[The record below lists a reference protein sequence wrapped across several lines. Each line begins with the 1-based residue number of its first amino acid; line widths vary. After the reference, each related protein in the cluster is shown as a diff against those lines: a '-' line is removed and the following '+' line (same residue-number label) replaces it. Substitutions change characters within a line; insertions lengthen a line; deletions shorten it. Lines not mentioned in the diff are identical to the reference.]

1 MATFDE
7 HIKQAQHNLQF
18 LSSINSN
25 TSVPDCLDWQ
35 VTVCFY
41 AALHLVNAHLA
52 QFSLQYRSHTNVKQA
67 LNPEQALS
75 PSKLPEDE
83 YVAYTALQMLSRRS
97 RYLVNEKDGQI
108 GAMSA
113 AYTNEKH
120 VAKAIRHL
128 DRLATYFR
136 QRYKLSLP
144 VVPIHC
150 TGIKQEELGYIK
162 TKP

>member
-7 HIKQAQHNLQF
+7 HIKQAQHNIHF
-18 LSSINSN
+18 LSSINDN
-25 TSVPDCLDWQ
+25 ASVQNCIDWQ

-41 AALHLVNAHLA
+41 AALHLINAHLA

-67 LNPEQALS
+67 LNPEQAVSL
-75 PSKLPEDE
+75 SKLPADE

-108 GAMSA
+108 GATSA

-120 VAKAIRHL
+120 LAKAIRHL
-128 DRLATYFR
+128 DRLAAYFR
-136 QRYKLSLP
+136 TRYKLTLP
-144 VVPIHC
+144 TVQLKCIGV
-150 TGIKQEELGYIK
+150 KQNELTYFQAK
-162 TKP
+162 